1 MLVEIAAANA
11 AFNILKTAL
20 SNGKEL
26 YDCSE
31 AASQFFDNK
40 SVIAKRVAAKGQSD
54 FQAFMALEQIKEHEA
69 ILRET
74 MIYSGRANLWS
85 DWLSFQSECKKTR
98 EKELRVAFLKKQKSI
113 RLVVQIVT
121 AIGTAAAIVPVLIYL
136 FIYLTDIT

>member
-26 YDCSE
+26 YDVSE
-31 AASQFFDNK
+31 AASKFFDNK
-40 SVIAKRVAAKGQSD
+40 SAIAKRVAAKGQSD
-54 FQAFMALEQIKEHEA
+54 LQAFMALEKIKEQEA
-69 ILRET
+69 WLKEY
-74 MIYSGRANLWS
+74 MVYAGRANLWS

-98 EKELRVAFLKKQKSI
+98 ERELRVAFLKKQKMI